1 MRIKL
6 GLTHYLIILLV
17 VLLVGLPLY
26 TTLVSDGSNVVDVSE
41 DDDPV
46 RGDPEAPVTMVE
58 FSDFACPAC
67 KTIQS
72 TLHSILD
79 DYEGQVKLVFR
90 DFPFVSPHSE
100 KAAEA
105 AQCVFDQDPSLYW
118 DYHDKLFE
126 KQETWKQV
134 SATALA
140 LFTSYA
146 VEVGVPDIDLFSQCL
161 ENGDFAQEVLKDKDD
176 GESYGVAGT
185 PTIYVNG
192 HQLSGIPSYDNL
204 RTAIEDALQV

>member
-1 MRIKL
+1 MRLKL
-6 GLTHYLIILLV
+6 GLTHYLVILLV

-46 RGDPEAPVTMVE
+46 RGDPDAPVTLVE

-67 KTIQS
+67 KSVQS

-79 DYEGQVKLVFR
+79 DYEGQVKLVYR
-90 DFPFVSPHSE
+90 DFPFVSPHSQ

-126 KQETWKQV
+126 RQDEWSASADAVSFFIAYAAET
-134 SATALA
+134 
-140 LFTSYA
+140 
-146 VEVGVPDIDLFSQCL
+146 GVPDIDQFIQCL
-161 ENGDFAQEVLKDKDD
+161 ENGDFAPEVQKDKDD
-176 GESYGVAGT
+176 GESYGVTGT

-192 HQLSGIPSYDNL
+192 HQLSGVPSYDNL
-204 RTAIEDALQV
+204 RTAIEDALQG

>member
-1 MRIKL
+1 MRLKL
-6 GLTHYLIILLV
+6 GLTHYLVILLV

-46 RGDPEAPVTMVE
+46 RGDPDAPVTMVE

-67 KTIQS
+67 WSIQS
-72 TLHSILD
+72 ILHSILD

-90 DFPFVSPHSE
+90 DFPFVSPHSQ

-126 KQETWKQV
+126 RQDEWSASADAV
-134 SATALA
+134 SFFVGYATG
-140 LFTSYA
+140 T
-146 VEVGVPDIDLFSQCL
+146 GVPDIDQFIQCL
-161 ENGDFAQEVLKDKDD
+161 ENGDFTQEVQKDKDD

-192 HQLSGIPSYDNL
+192 HQLSGVPSYDNL
-204 RTAIEDALQV
+204 RTAIEDALQG